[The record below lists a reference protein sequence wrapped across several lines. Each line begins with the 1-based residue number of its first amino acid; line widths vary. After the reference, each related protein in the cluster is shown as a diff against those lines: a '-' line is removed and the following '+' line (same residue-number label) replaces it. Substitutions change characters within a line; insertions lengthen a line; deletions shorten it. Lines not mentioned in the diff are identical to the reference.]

1 MRVLILYLSVAV
13 IGYFVGSKLRA
24 KQEITRWTG
33 RIQTFAIIVLIFT
46 MSMSMGSKGE
56 VMEHLNSIG
65 LYAFIMTVVIIFCS
79 VAAITISRKFFKLD
93 KYGNIEGSEVPP
105 EEIAEEEEKAQKDGS
120 MTIIILICV
129 VAGLAFGYFAVDRIF
144 SDMEFF
150 ASLAGNLITV
160 GLCILLFF
168 VGFDMGF
175 EGTVIDHF
183 RKVGLRVL
191 AFPFIIM
198 VGTLAGALLCS
209 LFLPLSIRESLAIG
223 AGFGWYTFAPGIILE
238 KGLVTASAVSFMHNI
253 MREYISVLIIPMTAK
268 KVGYLE
274 SMAVSGCSS
283 MDVCLPIVE
292 KATRGDIAMY
302 SFISGVIQSMAV
314 PILVPLILG

>member
-1 MRVLILYLSVAV
+1 MFDLILYLSVAV
-13 IGYFVGSKLRA
+13 IGYLVGSRSRNRKG
-24 KQEITRWTG
+24 ITEQTG
-33 RIQTFAIIVLIFT
+33 RIQTFAIIILIFT
-46 MSMSMGSKGE
+46 MGMRMGSNDQA
-56 VMEHLNSIG
+56 MENLNSIG
-65 LYAFIMTVVIIFCS
+65 LYAFIMTVAIIFCS
-79 VAAITISRKFFKLD
+79 VAAITISRKFFRLD
-93 KYGNIEGSEVPP
+93 KFGNIEGSEVTP
-105 EEIAEEEEKAQKDGS
+105 EEIAEEEEKAEKDSS
-120 MTIIILICV
+120 MTIIILVCV
-129 VAGLAFGYFAVDRIF
+129 VLGLAFGYFAVDRIF

-150 ASLAGNLITV
+150 NSLAGSLITI
-160 GLCILLFF
+160 GLCVLLFF
-168 VGFDMGF
+168 VGFDMGY

-183 RKVGLRVL
+183 KKVGLRVL

-198 VGTLAGALLCS
+198 AGTLAGALVCG

-223 AGFGWYTFAPGIILE
+223 AGFGWYTFAPGIIME

-253 MREYISVLIIPMTAK
+253 MRENISVLIIPMMAK

-283 MDVCLPIVE
+283 MDVCLPIIE

-302 SFISGVIQSMAV
+302 SFISGVIQSLAV

>member
-1 MRVLILYLSVAV
+1 MSDLILYLSVAV
-13 IGYFVGSKLRA
+13 IGYFVGSKLRGRR
-24 KQEITRWTG
+24 EITKWTG
-33 RIQTFAIIVLIFT
+33 RIQTGAIIVLIFT
-46 MSMSMGSKGE
+46 MGMRMGSNEE
-56 VMEHLNSIG
+56 VMNNLNSIG
-65 LYAFIMTVVIIFCS
+65 LYAFIMTAAIIFCS
-79 VAAITISRKFFKLD
+79 VAAITVSRKFFKLD
-93 KYGNIEGSEVPP
+93 KFGNIEGSEAAP
-105 EEIAEEEEKAQKDGS
+105 EEVAEEEEKAEKDSS
-120 MTIIILICV
+120 MTIIIIVCV
-129 VAGLAFGYFAVDRIF
+129 VSGLVFGYFAVDKLF
-144 SDMEFF
+144 TDMEFF
-150 ASLAGNLITV
+150 NTLSGNFITI

-175 EGTVIDHF
+175 EGTVIGHLK
-183 RKVGLRVL
+183 RVGLRVL

-209 LFLPLSIRESLAIG
+209 FFLPLSVKESLAVG
-223 AGFGWYTFAPGIILE
+223 AGFGWYTLAPSIIMD

-268 KVGYLE
+268 KAGYLE
-274 SMAVSGCSS
+274 AVAVSGCSS

-302 SFISGVIQSMAV
+302 SFISGVVQSLAV

>member
-1 MRVLILYLSVAV
+1 MSDLILYLGVAV
-13 IGYFVGSKLRA
+13 IGYIVGGKLRSR
-24 KQEITRWTG
+24 QGITRWTG
-33 RIQTFAIIVLIFT
+33 RIQTCAIIILIFT
-46 MSMSMGSKGE
+46 MGMRMGSNDQ
-56 VMEHLNSIG
+56 VMSHLNSIG
-65 LYAFIMTVVIIFCS
+65 IYAFIMTVAIIFCS
-79 VAAITISRKFFKLD
+79 VAAITISRKFFRLD
-93 KYGNIEGSEVPP
+93 RFGNIEGSEVAP
-105 EEIAEEEEKAQKDGS
+105 EEIAEEEKKAEKDSS
-120 MTIIILICV
+120 MTVIILVCV
-129 VAGLAFGYFAVDRIF
+129 VLGLAFGYFVVDRIF

-150 ASLAGNLITV
+150 NSLAGNLITI
-160 GLCILLFF
+160 GLCVLLFF
-168 VGFDMGF
+168 VGFDMGY
-175 EGTVIDHF
+175 EGTVVDHF
-183 RKVGLRVL
+183 KKVGLRVL

-198 VGTLAGALLCS
+198 AGTLVGAFVCG
-209 LFLPLSIRESLAIG
+209 LFLPLTIRESLAIG
-223 AGFGWYTFAPGIILE
+223 AGFGWYTFAPGIIME

-302 SFISGVIQSMAV
+302 SFISGVIQSLAV

>member
-1 MRVLILYLSVAV
+1 MSDLILYLIMAV
-13 IGYFVGSKLRA
+13 IGYFFGSKLRHQ
-24 KQEITRWTG
+24 KQITKLTG
-33 RIQTFAIIVLIFT
+33 RIQTIAIIVLIFT
-46 MSMSMGSKGE
+46 MGMRMGSNEE
-56 VMEHLNSIG
+56 VMNNLNSIG
-65 LYAFIMTVVIIFCS
+65 FSAFIMTIMIIFCS
-79 VAAITISRKFFKLD
+79 VTAITISRKFLKIDRF
-93 KYGNIEGSEVPP
+93 GNIEGSQVDFDEV
-105 EEIAEEEEKAQKDGS
+105 EEEEEKAEKDSS
-120 MTIIILICV
+120 MTIIIIVCV
-129 VAGLAFGYFAVDRIF
+129 VSGLVFGYFAVDKLF
-144 SDMEFF
+144 TDMEFF
-150 ASLAGNLITV
+150 NTLSGNFITI

-175 EGTVIDHF
+175 EGTVIGHLK
-183 RKVGLRVL
+183 RVGLRVL

-209 LFLPLSIRESLAIG
+209 FFLPLSVKESLAVG
-223 AGFGWYTFAPGIILE
+223 AGFGWYTLAPSIIMD

-268 KVGYLE
+268 KAGYLE
-274 SMAVSGCSS
+274 AVAVSGCSS

-302 SFISGVIQSMAV
+302 SFISGVVQSLAV

>member
-1 MRVLILYLSVAV
+1 
-13 IGYFVGSKLRA
+13 
-24 KQEITRWTG
+24 
-33 RIQTFAIIVLIFT
+33 
-46 MSMSMGSKGE
+46 
-56 VMEHLNSIG
+56 
-65 LYAFIMTVVIIFCS
+65 
-79 VAAITISRKFFKLD
+79 
-93 KYGNIEGSEVPP
+93 
-105 EEIAEEEEKAQKDGS
+105 

-209 LFLPLSIRESLAIG
+209 LFLPPPSGSLLPSAR
-223 AGFGWYTFAPGIILE
+223 
-238 KGLVTASAVSFMHNI
+238 ASAG
-253 MREYISVLIIPMTAK
+253 IP
-268 KVGYLE
+268 L
-274 SMAVSGCSS
+274 
-283 MDVCLPIVE
+283 LPALSW
-292 KATRGDIAMY
+292 KRAW
-302 SFISGVIQSMAV
+302 
-314 PILVPLILG
+314 

>member
-1 MRVLILYLSVAV
+1 MSDLILYLSVAV

-183 RKVGLRVL
+183 RKSR
-191 AFPFIIM
+191 
-198 VGTLAGALLCS
+198 TAGACFSIYHHGGEPWLALCCAVCSCPSPSGSLLPS
-209 LFLPLSIRESLAIG
+209 ARASAGIPLL
-223 AGFGWYTFAPGIILE
+223 PGIIL
-238 KGLVTASAVSFMHNI
+238 KRAW
-253 MREYISVLIIPMTAK
+253 
-268 KVGYLE
+268 
-274 SMAVSGCSS
+274 
-283 MDVCLPIVE
+283 
-292 KATRGDIAMY
+292 
-302 SFISGVIQSMAV
+302 
-314 PILVPLILG
+314 